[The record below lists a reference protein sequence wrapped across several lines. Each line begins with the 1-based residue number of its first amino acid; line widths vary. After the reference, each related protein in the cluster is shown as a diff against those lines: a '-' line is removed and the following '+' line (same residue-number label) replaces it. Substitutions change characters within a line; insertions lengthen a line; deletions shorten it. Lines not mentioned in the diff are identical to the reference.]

1 MKYQYKVILMVVL
14 AAITIFGLVT
24 GRYLF
29 LVFMF
34 PFGFGFFKKKDS
46 ESD

>member
-1 MKYQYKVILMVVL
+1 MQYKYKVVLMVIL

-24 GRYLF
+24 GPYLF

-34 PFGFGFFKKKDS
+34 PFGFGLFKKKDS
-46 ESD
+46 D

>member
-1 MKYQYKVILMVVL
+1 MKYHYKIALMVIL
-14 AAITIFGLVT
+14 AAITIFGLIT

-34 PFGFGFFKKKDS
+34 PLGLGWFNKKDKN
-46 ESD
+46 